1 MADRPRIDPLQIL
14 TEASEVAADHPLELD
29 DLLRALANLVRKVVD
44 YQLFAVLLADAD
56 GSMTIRYSIGYR
68 PDLVSMLRVQPG
80 EGITGHAAQSRQT
93 VVVDDVRHD
102 PRYLMAVDAVRSE
115 IAVPLVARGKLVG
128 VIDLQSPAPGSFGEE
143 ERGILELIASRFS
156 LAIDA
161 AQLFQQTA
169 SQNETLQTLTEIAQE
184 FSQILRLEELLEK
197 ISSLVRNLVRYDAL
211 SIYLKEG
218 DVLKHYFGV
227 RFDERVQWQTMPMG
241 QGVVGAAAETK
252 QPVLIHD
259 TDEDERYVAAVEGI
273 RSEVAVPL
281 ILKDEMVGVLDLE
294 SDKVGS
300 FSNEHMRVLSLLA
313 PQIASAIENARLYEE
328 VTRSRQ
334 RYKSNL
340 EAARELQRY
349 LLPNGRPEFEGIE
362 VAARNR
368 PAAEVSGDLYDFHPV
383 PGECFGALS
392 GDVSGKGAAAALYAA
407 LTSGLIRSLAA
418 EHPQPRVLLGAIN
431 RALLER
437 QIEARYLVALYAHW
451 EPSKRTMTIANAG
464 HPPPL
469 LMRDGQVQTI
479 DVSGTPLGL
488 FPDGEYDEV
497 TIDTQPGD
505 VFVTASDGVS
515 EAYNA
520 SGEQYG
526 EGRLIALLER
536 LPKATP
542 VELLD
547 AIFADV
553 QHFSGREMPADDCT
567 VVIIRTT

>member
-14 TEASEVAADHPLELD
+14 TEASEVAADHPLDLE
-29 DLLRALANLVRKVVD
+29 DLLRALASLVRKVVD
-44 YQLFAVLLADAD
+44 YQLFAVLLADSD

-68 PDLVSMLRVQPG
+68 PDLVSMLRVRPG
-80 EGITGHAAQSRQT
+80 EGITGHAAQFRET
-93 VVVDDVRHD
+93 VVVDDVRND

-169 SQNETLQTLTEIAQE
+169 SQNETLHTLTEIAQE

-211 SIYLKEG
+211 SIYLREG
-218 DVLKHYFGV
+218 EMLKHYFGV

-241 QGVVGAAAETK
+241 EGVVGAAAQTK
-252 QPVLIHD
+252 RPVLIQD

-281 ILKDEMVGVLDLE
+281 ILKDEMIGVLDLE
-294 SDKVGS
+294 SDQVGS
-300 FSNEHMRVLSLLA
+300 FSAEHMRVLSLLA

-328 VTRSRQ
+328 VARSRQ

-349 LLPNGRPEFEGIE
+349 LLPNGHPEFEGIE

-368 PAAEVSGDLYDFHPV
+368 PAAEVSGDLYDFHPT

-418 EHPQPRVLLGAIN
+418 KHHQPKVLLGAIN

-451 EPSKRTMTIANAG
+451 EPAEKTMTIANAG

-469 LMRDGQVQTI
+469 LMRGGKVETI
-479 DVSGTPLGL
+479 EVGGTPLGL
-488 FPDGEYDEV
+488 FPGGEYDEV
-497 TIDTQPGD
+497 TIQTQPGD

-520 SGEQYG
+520 EGEQYG
-526 EGRLIALLER
+526 EERLTALLLG
-536 LPKATP
+536 LPNATP

-553 QHFSGREMPADDCT
+553 QRFSGREMPADDCT